1 MTTIA
6 LPRAI
11 EQPVEQKGSRLGW
24 AIQDTLTVTW
34 RNLIALSRNPQTV
47 MFSAIQPIMFVILF
61 VYVFGGAI
69 HTGGPYVNFLMPGV
83 YVQTV
88 TFGAV
93 ATAVG
98 LSEDLHKGLI
108 ERFRALPMSRWA
120 VLAGRTTADLV
131 RNVFVVVLITVV
143 GFAVGFRIGTNFGLF
158 LCGAL
163 LVLLFSYTLC
173 WGFATVGLS
182 APNAEAAQTMVF
194 PILFPLIFASSA
206 FVPVTRDARVAA
218 GVRQVP
224 TGHAG
229 RQRLPLAD
237 DRRLSPR
244 SGRRLGVARLV
255 RRDPDRAG
263 AAGRAQVPPG
273 HLSERRSYS
282 SPARRRSSPRRS
294 ASGTRTCSVVSR
306 SRTVTASSS
315 SESKSTVTHHG
326 VPISSWRR

>member
-6 LPRAI
+6 LPRSI
-11 EQPVEQKGSRLGW
+11 EQPVEQRGNRLGW

-34 RNLIALSRNPQTV
+34 RNLIALTRTQEAV
-47 MFSAIQPIMFVILF
+47 FFSAVQPIMFVLLF

-69 HTGGPYVNFLMPGV
+69 HTSVPYVDYLIPGV
-83 YVQTV
+83 FVQTV

-131 RNVFVVVLITVV
+131 RNVFVVVLISAV

-158 LCGAL
+158 LCGL
-163 LVLLFSYTLC
+163 GIVLLFSYTLC

-206 FVPVTRDARVAA
+206 FVPVSAMPGWLQAFAKYQPVTQVVDACRSLMTGGSLHNPGAVWASLAWCAGILIVLAPIAVRKYRRVA
-218 GVRQVP
+218 
-224 TGHAG
+224 
-229 RQRLPLAD
+229 
-237 DRRLSPR
+237 
-244 SGRRLGVARLV
+244 
-255 RRDPDRAG
+255 
-263 AAGRAQVPPG
+263 
-273 HLSERRSYS
+273 
-282 SPARRRSSPRRS
+282 
-294 ASGTRTCSVVSR
+294 
-306 SRTVTASSS
+306 
-315 SESKSTVTHHG
+315 
-326 VPISSWRR
+326 

>member
-11 EQPVEQKGSRLGW
+11 EQPVEQKGTRLGW
-24 AIQDTLTVTW
+24 AVQDALTVTW
-34 RNLIALSRNPQTV
+34 RNLIALLRNPQTV
-47 MFSAIQPIMFVILF
+47 VFSAIQPIMFVLLF

-69 HTGGPYVNFLMPGV
+69 HTSVPYVDYLIPGI

-93 ATAVG
+93 STAVG

-108 ERFRALPMSRWA
+108 ERFRALPMARSA

-131 RNVFVVVLITVV
+131 RNVFVVVLITIV

-163 LVLLFSYTLC
+163 IVLLFSYTLC

-206 FVPVTRDARVAA
+206 FVPVSDMPGWLQAFAKYQPVTQVVDACRSLMTGGPLHDPGAVWASLAWCAGILVVLAPLAVRKYRRVA
-218 GVRQVP
+218 
-224 TGHAG
+224 
-229 RQRLPLAD
+229 
-237 DRRLSPR
+237 
-244 SGRRLGVARLV
+244 
-255 RRDPDRAG
+255 
-263 AAGRAQVPPG
+263 
-273 HLSERRSYS
+273 
-282 SPARRRSSPRRS
+282 
-294 ASGTRTCSVVSR
+294 
-306 SRTVTASSS
+306 
-315 SESKSTVTHHG
+315 
-326 VPISSWRR
+326 